1 MNVKTK
7 TKAKV
12 KTEPWDVFEF
22 LKTEEDIQLFVDVS
36 IDDAKNDTD
45 PSLLA
50 DALATAAEARR
61 RLAEKQN
68 AAALPQTITLGENPG
83 INDFDKTARLFGY
96 HVTLVPVV

>member
-7 TKAKV
+7 TKTKV
-12 KTEPWDVFEF
+12 KTKPWDVFEV
-22 LKTEEDIQLFVDVS
+22 LTTEESIRLFVEAS
-36 IDDAKNDTD
+36 INDAKNDTD

-68 AAALPQTITLGENPG
+68 AAALPQTVTLGENPG

-96 HVTLVPVV
+96 HVTLIPVV